1 MATQDD
7 VYEATT
13 RGIVDREH
21 WWLMQAVTSDCLRL
35 MKWGG
40 MGSCWA
46 DVTVPA
52 VLISVGGPRHG
63 RTFSTGRLHLL
74 GKVLAGV
81 RGRLGWISGAVSEI
95 RCRSTDPE
103 AYEANYRVRDIG
115 RL

>member
-52 VLISVGGPRHG
+52 VLTDRKTEIGVPPLLKFERNGVGRLSAVGGG
-63 RTFSTGRLHLL
+63 NGS
-74 GKVLAGV
+74 
-81 RGRLGWISGAVSEI
+81 
-95 RCRSTDPE
+95 
-103 AYEANYRVRDIG
+103 
-115 RL
+115 